1 MAGNDKQSILTLA
14 GRRFYLNCWYLV
26 DLLHVDQ
33 RQQVALGHCQSKQLV
48 DVTDYVLKK
57 AGAVPT
63 EEQLR
68 LITGELITLQ
78 VAALVAAVKGVVQH

>member
-1 MAGNDKQSILTLA
+1 MAGNGKPFILLA

-26 DLLHVDQ
+26 DLLQVDTK
-33 RQQVALGHCQSKQLV
+33 QQVALGHCQSKQLI

-57 AGAVPT
+57 AGSMPT

-78 VAALVAAVKGVVQH
+78 VQALVMAVKGVEH

>member
-1 MAGNDKQSILTLA
+1 MAGNDKHSLITLV
-14 GRRFYLNCWYLV
+14 GRRFYLTCWYLV
-26 DLLHVDQ
+26 DLLQVDQ
-33 RQQVALGHCQSKQLV
+33 KQQVALGHCQSKQLV

-68 LITGELITLQ
+68 LITAELITLQ
-78 VAALVAAVKGVVQH
+78 VAALVAAVKGGVQA

>member
-1 MAGNDKQSILTLA
+1 MAGNGKPNVLLLA

-26 DLLHVDQ
+26 DLLQVDQ
-33 RQQVALGHCQSKQLV
+33 KQQVALGHCQSKQLV
-48 DVTDYVLKK
+48 DVTEYVLKK

-68 LITGELITLQ
+68 VITGELITLQ
-78 VAALVAAVKGVVQH
+78 VQALVAAVKGGVQA

>member
-1 MAGNDKQSILTLA
+1 MAGNGKPFILLA

-26 DLLHVDQ
+26 DLLQVDVKQ
-33 RQQVALGHCQSKQLV
+33 SVAIGHCQSKQLV

-68 LITGELITLQ
+68 IITGELITLQ
-78 VAALVAAVKGVVQH
+78 VQAVIAAVKGGVQA